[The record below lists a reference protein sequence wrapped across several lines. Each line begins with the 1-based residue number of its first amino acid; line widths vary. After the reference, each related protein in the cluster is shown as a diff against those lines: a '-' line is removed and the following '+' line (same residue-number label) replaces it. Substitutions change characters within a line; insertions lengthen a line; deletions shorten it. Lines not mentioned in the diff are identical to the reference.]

1 MRKLFYEAISQDNI
15 LGLMIATRGDSLSED
30 VLTLLDELNQ
40 KTFLVVELG
49 MQSVNEAT
57 ISLIERGYTHADFDK
72 GVDKLNKL
80 GIKTLVHVIVGLP
93 HETMDDYLKD
103 VRYINKKGIWGIKI
117 HNLYLEKYSRFLHWF
132 GENNLSYSMTK
143 DDYVSICVE
152 MLRNLKKDIVINRL
166 TGDGIRE
173 KIAYPAWSK
182 NKAGIL
188 SSIDKLMKD
197 ENYIQG
203 DLCQEN

>member
-1 MRKLFYEAISQDNI
+1 
-15 LGLMIATRGDSLSED
+15 
-30 VLTLLDELNQ
+30 
-40 KTFLVVELG
+40 
-49 MQSVNEAT
+49 
-57 ISLIERGYTHADFDK
+57 
-72 GVDKLNKL
+72 
-80 GIKTLVHVIVGLP
+80 
-93 HETMDDYLKD
+93 
-103 VRYINKKGIWGIKI
+103 
-117 HNLYLEKYSRFLHWF
+117 
-132 GENNLSYSMTK
+132 MTK